1 MVSLGAWSEEYDS
14 ASTAVAVKEPST
26 AYLAAVV
33 MESPSEFAAV
43 LHMGLVSGL
52 SSYLGN

>member
-1 MVSLGAWSEEYDS
+1 MVSLGAWSEVYDP
-14 ASTAVAVKEPST
+14 ASPAVAVKAPST

-52 SSYLGN
+52 SPYL